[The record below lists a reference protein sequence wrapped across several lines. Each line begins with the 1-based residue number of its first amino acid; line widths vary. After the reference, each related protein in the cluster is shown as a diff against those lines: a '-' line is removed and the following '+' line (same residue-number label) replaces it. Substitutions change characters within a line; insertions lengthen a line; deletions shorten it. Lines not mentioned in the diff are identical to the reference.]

1 MVNVHVLLVSAQL
14 QNTAKCGPVKAYALE
29 TNVFTWILYTTSKNN
44 NSQVSTLII
53 LTYFSPHR
61 KAFKPPRRVAKTP
74 EKREKHRKTPEK
86 MRSSSPELEV
96 DYLIK
101 LPHKHKIKTPEKKE
115 KRITPDKKQKKVSPD
130 KKVGA
135 LCAAAAS
142 RRMATT
148 PDKKVT
154 PEKNEKK
161 STPRKTSEHKYDTKE
176 TLLSGKKEKH
186 KIKIR
191 VEREKDSKKSRK
203 PEVKKSKSET
213 ADALVKLLV
222 PYFKKGLIASKE
234 VFKITAREL
243 THCLLNKSEQV
254 TKRDYVK
261 FVDKFFDTC
270 GGILLTEQDAK
281 SKISKYNYIE

>member
-1 MVNVHVLLVSAQL
+1 MNWSQFSSAKRIFFL
-14 QNTAKCGPVKAYALE
+14 GIYVRKYG
-29 TNVFTWILYTTSKNN
+29 IRISSSSSKNN
-44 NSQVSTLII
+44 NSQVAALII

-74 EKREKHRKTPEK
+74 EKKREKHRKTPERK
-86 MRSSSPELEV
+86 RSSSPELEV
-96 DYLIK
+96 DYPIK
-101 LPHKHKIKTPEKKE
+101 SPHKHKIKTPEKKDKTNTPE
-115 KRITPDKKQKKVSPD
+115 KVTPD

-142 RRMATT
+142 RRMALVAGT

-154 PEKNEKK
+154 PEKNEKQ
-161 STPRKTSEHKYDTKE
+161 STPRKTSEPKYDTKE
-176 TLLSGKKEKH
+176 TLLSSGKKEKH

-191 VEREKDSKKSRK
+191 VEREKDSKKSAK

-254 TKRDYVK
+254 TKSDYVK
-261 FVDKFFDTC
+261 FVAKFFDTC

>member
-1 MVNVHVLLVSAQL
+1 MWTSQCSCLRHKRLYSDIVHNLEKNSL
-14 QNTAKCGPVKAYALE
+14 QVAA
-29 TNVFTWILYTTSKNN
+29 
-44 NSQVSTLII
+44 LII

-86 MRSSSPELEV
+86 KRSSSPELEV
-96 DYLIK
+96 DYQIK
-101 LPHKHKIKTPEKKE
+101 SPHKHKIKTPEKKE
-115 KRITPDKKQKKVSPD
+115 KTITPEKVTPD

-142 RRMATT
+142 RRMAMAVGT

-154 PEKNEKK
+154 PEKNEKN
-161 STPRKTSEHKYDTKE
+161 STPRKTSEYKYDTKE

-191 VEREKDSKKSRK
+191 VEREKDSKKTSK

-254 TKRDYVK
+254 TKSDYVK

>member
-1 MVNVHVLLVSAQL
+1 MSTFGFFEVGQMWTSQCSCLRHKRLNSDIVH
-14 QNTAKCGPVKAYALE
+14 NLE
-29 TNVFTWILYTTSKNN
+29 KN
-44 NSQVSTLII
+44 NSQVAALII

-86 MRSSSPELEV
+86 KRSSSPELEV
-96 DYLIK
+96 DYQIK
-101 LPHKHKIKTPEKKE
+101 SPHKHKIKTPEKKE
-115 KRITPDKKQKKVSPD
+115 KTITPEKVTPD

-142 RRMATT
+142 RRMAMAVGT

-154 PEKNEKK
+154 PEKNEKN
-161 STPRKTSEHKYDTKE
+161 STPRKTSEYKYDTKE

-191 VEREKDSKKSRK
+191 VEREKDSKKTSK

-254 TKRDYVK
+254 TKSDYVK

>member
-1 MVNVHVLLVSAQL
+1 M
-14 QNTAKCGPVKAYALE
+14 
-29 TNVFTWILYTTSKNN
+29 
-44 NSQVSTLII
+44 
-53 LTYFSPHR
+53 
-61 KAFKPPRRVAKTP
+61 
-74 EKREKHRKTPEK
+74 
-86 MRSSSPELEV
+86 
-96 DYLIK
+96 
-101 LPHKHKIKTPEKKE
+101 
-115 KRITPDKKQKKVSPD
+115 
-130 KKVGA
+130 
-135 LCAAAAS
+135 
-142 RRMATT
+142 
-148 PDKKVT
+148 T
-154 PEKNEKK
+154 PEKNEKN
-161 STPRKTSEHKYDTKE
+161 STPRKTSEYKYDTKE

-191 VEREKDSKKSRK
+191 VEREKDSKKTSK

-254 TKRDYVK
+254 TKSDYVK